1 LLNVNSDVVRQLMEV
16 GYLAAGRNLA
26 PFAERIFAAI
36 EAVRPD
42 SDAPAVGRAMALL
55 NAGEPAEA
63 VATLRAAA
71 AKFPQSE
78 TVKSFLGLALQ
89 MAGMNQESTTVLRD
103 VLDKGSD
110 PKAKAMAEAVLYPAD
125 E

>member
-1 LLNVNSDVVRQLMEV
+1 MLNVNSDVVRQLMEV
-16 GYLAAGRNLA
+16 GYVAAGRGLT
-26 PFAERIFAAI
+26 PFAERIFAAV

-42 SDAPAVGRAMALL
+42 SDAPAIGQAMAML
-55 NAGEPAEA
+55 NAGEPGEA
-63 VATLRAAA
+63 VSILRAAS

-89 MAGMNQESTTVLRD
+89 VAGMNQESTTLLRE

-110 PKAKAMAEAVLYPAD
+110 LKAKAMAEAVLYPAD